1 MRQEVYR
8 QKLEDKLTLDS
19 EGRPFKMLVFRG
31 SPKSSRKSIRHI
43 DEMQRQEVEEWDYS
57 TKQYQFRKLPNV
69 IIFLFFSYF
78 LLIPV
83 WF

>member
-1 MRQEVYR
+1 
-8 QKLEDKLTLDS
+8 
-19 EGRPFKMLVFRG
+19 MLVFRG
-31 SPKSSRKSIRHI
+31 SPKSSRRSIRHI
-43 DEMQRQEVEEWDYS
+43 DEMQREEVEALDYS

-69 IIFLFFSYF
+69 ITLLFFSYF